1 MGQPNS
7 KPKPKPKSSMQR
19 GAKLFLA
26 SLSVAATLSGW
37 AWLTRGEMF
46 DVNQSEPMQKIE
58 TLDLA
63 NLSVRGLR
71 QVGDAMAPRTGS
83 QISASAQPQPLPSKA
98 QRKTRSSK

>member
-1 MGQPNS
+1 MRQPNS
-7 KPKPKPKSSMQR
+7 KSKPAMQR

-37 AWLTRGEMF
+37 AWLTRGEML
-46 DVNQSEPMQKIE
+46 DVNPSEPSQKIE

-63 NLSVRGLR
+63 NLPVRGLR
-71 QVGDAMAPRTGS
+71 QVGDAAAPRSGS
-83 QISASAQPQPLPSKA
+83 QISASAQPQPLPPKA